1 MDHQNPARSTA
12 LLSLLAK
19 GLQIHSQNSTQTQ
32 LGDRSRYVGMSDIG
46 RALECLR
53 AAVAGKLQSTIRPEH
68 LDEPADYTRMRKL
81 LRRELILQRGHW
93 QEAGI
98 ASALSAAGLSLI
110 PQLEIEATCQGVPI
124 KAHLDLTLVWGGH
137 EPSVRILELKSN
149 ERLPQT
155 LYVSNEIQLYGQL
168 GLLQTTWNQP
178 CFSQRDEQGNPVFT
192 RKSFPEVAKALF
204 GIDLPSDARQVAL
217 EGWVLSVSMSD
228 AKAFGPYLPN
238 RNMLAVCLQTAKSLW
253 TALTDVQSGGS
264 VLDDV
269 PTCSGFHPLC
279 DWCEANSDC
288 PKFRPM
294 SIAGKQVEL
303 PPEYSS
309 DLVQL
314 DALKEQRLTLE
325 GDIEDLES
333 RIRTAFERFSAHQ
346 DGGQPSWL
354 ASDDYRFR
362 VAAMPGR
369 KTVDQAALL
378 SELLALSGDEDK
390 AKDILTR
397 VQKTGQPYE
406 RLTIGRINGKGKN
419 ACDAGEVLPSL
430 G

>member
-1 MDHQNPARSTA
+1 MDHQHPARSTA
-12 LLSLLAK
+12 LLNLLAK
-19 GLQIHSQNSTQTQ
+19 GLQTHSHKSTRTQ

-53 AAVAGKLQSTIRPEH
+53 AAVAAKLQSTVRSEH
-68 LDEPADYTRMRKL
+68 SDLPADEVRMRQL

-98 ASALSAAGLSLI
+98 ASALSAAGLQLI

-124 KAHLDLTLVWGGH
+124 KAHLDLTLVWGG
-137 EPSVRILELKSN
+137 EVPAVRILELKSN

-155 LYVSNEIQLYGQL
+155 LYASNEIQLYGQL

-178 CFSQRDEQGNPVFT
+178 CFSLRDEQGKPVFT
-192 RKSFPEVAKALF
+192 RKSFPEAANALF
-204 GIDLPSDARQVAL
+204 GIDLPSDVSQVAL

-238 RNMLAVCLQTAKSLW
+238 RSMLSVCLQTAQSLW
-253 TALTDVQSGGS
+253 TTLKDVRDGS
-264 VLDDV
+264 VVLDDV

-288 PKFRPM
+288 PKFRPL
-294 SIAGKQVEL
+294 SIAGQQVEL
-303 PPEYSS
+303 PPEYAS

-314 DALKEQRLTLE
+314 DALKEHKLALE

-333 RIRTAFERFSAHQ
+333 RIRTAFGRFSAHQ

-354 ASDDYRFR
+354 ASDAYRFR
-362 VAAMPGR
+362 VAAVPGR
-369 KTVDQAALL
+369 KTIDQAALL
-378 SELLALSGDEDK
+378 SELLALTGDENT
-390 AKDILTR
+390 AKDILGR

-419 ACDAGEVLPSL
+419 ACDAGEVLPSS

>member
-1 MDHQNPARSTA
+1 MDHQHPARSTS
-12 LLSLLAK
+12 LLSLLTK
-19 GLQIHSQNSTQTQ
+19 GLQIHSQNSTRTQ

-53 AAVAGKLQSTIRPEH
+53 AAVATKLQPCVQPEGSDAPMDDAH
-68 LDEPADYTRMRKL
+68 MRQL

-98 ASALSAAGLSLI
+98 ASALGAAGLQLI
-110 PQLEIEATCQGVPI
+110 PQLEIEATCFGVPI

-137 EPSVRILELKSN
+137 KPSVRILELKSN

-155 LYVSNEIQLYGQL
+155 LYASNEIQLYGQL

-178 CFSQRDEQGNPVFT
+178 CFNLRDEQGNPVFT

-204 GIDLPSDARQVAL
+204 GTDLPGDASQVAL

-238 RNMLAVCLQTAKSLW
+238 RSMLAVCLQTARSLW
-253 TALTDVQSGGS
+253 TTLKDVRDGS
-264 VLDDV
+264 VSLNDV
-269 PTCSGFHPLC
+269 PTCAGFHPLC
-279 DWCEANSDC
+279 DWCELNSDC

-294 SIAGKQVEL
+294 SIAGQQVEL
-303 PPEYSS
+303 SPEYAS

-333 RIRTAFERFSAHQ
+333 RIKTAFGRFSAHQ

-369 KTVDQAALL
+369 KTIDQAALL
-378 SELLALSGDEDK
+378 AELLALTGDEDT
-390 AKDILTR
+390 ARGILAR

-406 RLTIGRINGKGKN
+406 RLTITRINHK
-419 ACDAGEVLPSL
+419 EE
-430 G
+430 

>member
-1 MDHQNPARSTA
+1 MDHQHPARSTA

-19 GLQIHSQNSTQTQ
+19 GLQAYSQNSTKTQ
-32 LGDRSRYVGMSDIG
+32 LGDRSRYVGMSDTG

-53 AAVAGKLQSTIRPEH
+53 AAVATKLQPCVQPEGS
-68 LDEPADYTRMRKL
+68 DAPMDDARMRQMLK
-81 LRRELILQRGHW
+81 RELILQRGHW

-98 ASALSAAGLSLI
+98 ASALGAAGLNLI

-124 KAHLDLTLVWGGH
+124 KAHLDLTLVWGG
-137 EPSVRILELKSN
+137 EAPAVRILELKSN

-155 LYVSNEIQLYGQL
+155 LYASNEIQLYGQL

-178 CFSQRDEQGNPVFT
+178 CFSLRDEQGNPVLT
-192 RKSFPEVAKALF
+192 RKSFPEVAKDLF
-204 GIDLPSDARQVAL
+204 GIDLPNDASQVAL

-238 RNMLAVCLQTAKSLW
+238 RSMLAVCLQTARSLW
-253 TALTDVQSGGS
+253 TTCQGVLDGS
-264 VLDDV
+264 VVLDEV

-294 SIAGKQVEL
+294 SIAGQQVEL
-303 PPEYSS
+303 SPEYAS

-314 DALKEQRLTLE
+314 DALKEQKLALE

-354 ASDDYRFR
+354 VSDDYRFR

-369 KTVDQAALL
+369 KTIDQAALL
-378 SELLALSGDEDK
+378 SELQALTGDEDK
-390 AKDILTR
+390 ARGIMAR

-406 RLTIGRINGKGKN
+406 RLTIGRINKKGEN
-419 ACDAGEVLPSL
+419 ACAAGEVLPSS